1 MKQLRKIEKYRNF
14 IRSQECSMCQYPP
27 RSQAHHIT
35 LQEKYKDKRGMGQ
48 KVKDQSNLIPLCQ
61 KCHLFELHRVG
72 EKKYWEMKKQNPHEI
87 AKYYWNE
94 YENLHTKN

>member
-1 MKQLRKIEKYRNF
+1 
-14 IRSQECSMCQYPP
+14 
-27 RSQAHHIT
+27 
-35 LQEKYKDKRGMGQ
+35 MGQ

-61 KCHLFELHRVG
+61 NCHLFELHRVG
-72 EKKYWEMKKQNPHEI
+72 EKKYWETKKQNPHEI